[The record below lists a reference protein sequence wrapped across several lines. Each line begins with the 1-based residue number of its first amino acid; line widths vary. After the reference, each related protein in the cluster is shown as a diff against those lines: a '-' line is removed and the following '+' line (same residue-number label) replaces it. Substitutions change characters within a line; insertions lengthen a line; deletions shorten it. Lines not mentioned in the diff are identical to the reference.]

1 MQLVNQGISTQESP
15 VTREML
21 QRLEKGEMKMSE
33 LTKDQ
38 VRWIAT
44 NPNLVEEGDDPNQ
57 PHEEEQISKSEK
69 QFWEKQKARDE
80 RQEAK
85 AAKPQ
90 PQPQQVAPQ
99 SKEDL
104 GARFKQK
111 ADEANHLQNVL
122 KNKERAEAEHKEK
135 LKTDPI
141 YRQKWME
148 QELGLSVAPQQPSY
162 KPSTPEEY
170 LTDEHLGKVDLL
182 RQEIEEL
189 KLREAKKAEAEIA
202 HFKRLQE
209 EEKFSNEMR
218 QIETLQAEIP
228 SLKTSKP
235 FRELN
240 SEFIAWKQSLGA
252 DNVNKYLAD
261 PAFKKQCDAQGY
273 TAPAELDKVIKILT
287 VHHKY
292 SSEGYP
298 SLRSAFRDSRY
309 FDETISTR
317 HQPSAAQQSSDA
329 VRKKLEQIQQ
339 EPKIMNHMA
348 AQDPMNQTGM
358 GPGGMTEDQMYQF
371 ELSIKKQAR
380 PMTAEQKAIH
390 QSIMGYLQSQGSKG

>member
-1 MQLVNQGISTQESP
+1 MQLVNQEVSTPEAP

-21 QRLEKGEMKMSE
+21 QRLEKGQMKMSE

-38 VRWIAT
+38 VRWIAH
-44 NPNLVEEGDDPNQ
+44 NGDLVEEGDDPNA
-57 PHEEEQISKSEK
+57 PREEEEISKSEK
-69 QFWEKQKARDE
+69 QFWEKEKARDE
-80 RQEAK
+80 RQEARSLK
-85 AAKPQ
+85 VPKEPAAQ
-90 PQPQQVAPQ
+90 P
-99 SKEDL
+99 KEDL
-104 GARFKQK
+104 GNKYKQK

-122 KNKERAEAEHKEK
+122 KNKERAEAEHLSR

-148 QELGLSVAPQQPSY
+148 QELGLSAATQQPSF
-162 KPSTPEEY
+162 KPSNPEEY

-189 KLREAKKAEAEIA
+189 KQREAVKAQADVA

-218 QIETLQAEIP
+218 QIDALQAEIP
-228 SLKTSKP
+228 HLKTVKP

-252 DNVNKYLAD
+252 DNVNKYLSD

-273 TAPAELDKVIKILT
+273 TAPADLDKVIKILT

-309 FDETISTR
+309 FDEMNSSR
-317 HQPSAAQQSSDA
+317 HENTAAKQSADA

-339 EPKIMNHMA
+339 EPTIMNHMA

-371 ELSIKKQAR
+371 ELSVKKQGR
-380 PMTAEQKAIH
+380 PMTQEQKAIH
-390 QSIMGYLQSQGSKG
+390 TSIMSYLQSQAQRG